1 MGYKSDINL
10 FKAAGGS
17 VAKGKKMPITKK
29 LLICLVAVIF
39 ICGAVIGLLTY
50 MNSSQTKELKKLVD
64 QKNSYEFTK
73 RLTQSLI
80 KDYNNVTASK
90 DSLSFIEYYNELSS
104 GLFSPLTEE
113 ELTAIKGYML
123 NNGYTTDFSFT
134 DVAEE
139 LKKQIA
145 LAPYK
150 IDSNDDNAAL
160 LQESYKLL
168 YSAISSMIEYPEL
181 FADLPEQN
189 ENDIWYS
196 YFRGQFV
203 AVVQGA
209 GDYRLLLQGLTDS
222 AQTGVNPF
230 LGLDMETDTGAEKL
244 TEAYGLTINIE
255 GVDYTVIS
263 ITRRTIVE
271 RLFDAIEDR
280 IKIALENEYDQTGV
294 EYKYSI
300 GKLEV
305 STRENTISFQ
315 IRATQSEV
323 FGLEDIVYAID
334 GSPFFKAEKDLVF
347 DFEDGASL
355 QEAELVFTIENYAK
369 DAMQEIVKT
378 IFANSE
384 TEGE

>member
-1 MGYKSDINL
+1 MGYKRDINL

-17 VAKGKKMPITKK
+17 VAKGKKMPLTKK
-29 LLICLVAVIF
+29 LLIGLIATVF
-39 ICGAVIGLLTY
+39 ICGAVIGVLSY
-50 MNSSQTKELKKLVD
+50 MNSAQNKELKELVD

-80 KDYNNVTASK
+80 KEYNEVIASK

-104 GLFSPLTEE
+104 GLFSPLTAE

-123 NNGYTTDFSFT
+123 NSGFTTDFSFK
-134 DVAEE
+134 DVSEE

-150 IDSNDDNAAL
+150 IDSNDDDAAI
-160 LQESYKLL
+160 LQESYRLL
-168 YSAISSMIEYPEL
+168 YSAITSMNEYSEL
-181 FADLPEQN
+181 FEDLPEQN

-203 AVVQGA
+203 AVVQGS
-209 GDYRLLLQGLTDS
+209 GDYRILLQGLTDS

-230 LGLDMETDTGAEKL
+230 LGLGMETETGAERL
-244 TEAYGLTINIE
+244 TEAYGITINID

-271 RLFDAIEDR
+271 RLFDAIEER
-280 IKIALENEYDQTGV
+280 IGIALENEYDQTGV
-294 EYKYSI
+294 EYRYSI
-300 GKLEV
+300 GKLEIN
-305 STRENTISFQ
+305 SRENTITFQ
-315 IRATQSEV
+315 IKATQSEV

-334 GSPFFKAEKDLVF
+334 GSPFFKAEKNLVF
-347 DFEDGASL
+347 DFIDGASS

-369 DAMQEIVKT
+369 DVMQEVVES
-378 IFANSE
+378 IFATAE